1 MVRVLH
7 ILNNLGSGGAE
18 SFVMNVYRNID
29 RSKVQFDFLVR
40 SKENGVML
48 KEIEGMGGKVTILP
62 GFPKQVFAN
71 YKALKRYLKE
81 HAKEYKAIHVHANS
95 LVYVKPLALGKKYGI
110 EKRIIHS
117 HNTRSAAGFLHRMNI
132 NRIDKWVTDRFACS
146 NMAGDF
152 MFPKKKFTF
161 IPNGIELDKFRF
173 SQEDREKIRAKLE
186 IGDTTTLIGHV
197 GRFTHQKNHEKLL
210 DIFVEYHKLNPSSKL
225 MLVGDGEEKAKIHN
239 LVSQNGIKDHV
250 IFAGAVN
257 NVNEYLSAMDVFCLP
272 SYYEG
277 LAIVLIEAQAA
288 SLPCIASSSTP
299 PESNCGNVVYKNLEE
314 SPSSWA
320 SSIYKMIENGRHES
334 DKEKLGRFDIRSVA
348 RYLEAFYLGG
358 MK

>member
-1 MVRVLH
+1 MIIRVLH
-7 ILNNLGSGGAE
+7 VLNNLGSGGAE

-29 RSKVQFDFLVR
+29 RSKVQFDFLIR
-40 SKENGVML
+40 SKENGAIL
-48 KEIEGMGGKVTILP
+48 KEIERMGGKVTILP
-62 GFPKQVFAN
+62 SFPTQFLAN
-71 YKALKRYLKE
+71 YKELDRYLKV

-152 MFPKKKFTF
+152 MFPNKEFRF
-161 IPNGIELDKFRF
+161 IPNGIELEKFRF
-173 SQEDREKIRAKLE
+173 SQETRERIRAKLE

-197 GRFTHQKNHEKLL
+197 GRFSYQKNHEKLL
-210 DIFVEYHKLNPSSKL
+210 DIFTDYHKLNPSSKL
-225 MLVGDGEEKAKIHN
+225 MLIGDGEEKEKIHN
-239 LVSQNGIKDHV
+239 LVLKKGIKDHV
-250 IFAGAVN
+250 IFAGVVS

-288 SLPCIASSSTP
+288 SLPCIASSSTS
-299 PESNCGNVVYKNLEE
+299 PESNCGNVVYKSLEE

-320 SSIYKMIENGRHES
+320 SSIYKMIVNGRHES
-334 DKEKLGRFDIRSVA
+334 DKEKMARFDIRAVA
-348 RYLEAFYLGG
+348 RSLEVFYLRG
-358 MK
+358 